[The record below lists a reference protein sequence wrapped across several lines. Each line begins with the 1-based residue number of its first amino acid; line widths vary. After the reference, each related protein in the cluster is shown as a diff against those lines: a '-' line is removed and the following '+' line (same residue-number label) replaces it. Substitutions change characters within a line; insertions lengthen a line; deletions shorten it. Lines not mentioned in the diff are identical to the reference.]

1 MIREK
6 LFENGLYVNLCVRKC
21 GKKIKRK
28 PISLF
33 QDPSVIN
40 GFPFSKPVGEKIQ
53 NSKR

>member
-1 MIREK
+1 M
-6 LFENGLYVNLCVRKC
+6 LTFVLGNVV
-21 GKKIKRK
+21 KKIKRK